1 MRTHV
6 PGPDVQQVSA
16 IAHASA
22 TESQPTC
29 PGLRCPHQRRAFHHS
44 RFLPSY
50 PGCNFHPA
58 GCEGDCGAICAD
70 PIDLCFGW
78 AVVGACRL
86 GWEAPRP
93 FAASD
98 LQVATAFGQEKVLLM
113 SDEEEQD
120 SPEELAVMRGVASR
134 IRAARLNAKL
144 SQVDLAEKT
153 GLKRAFVYG
162 LERGDSNMTLKTLT
176 KVARALG
183 MSPTDLMPQ
192 SETPRLAHRDVE
204 TFVGL
209 LDQLSAQ
216 IRADHEEA
224 LKRSLSV
231 LFELKSLVERM
242 RPLTDEAGTEP
253 GSQGHTTH

>member
-1 MRTHV
+1 
-6 PGPDVQQVSA
+6 
-16 IAHASA
+16 
-22 TESQPTC
+22 
-29 PGLRCPHQRRAFHHS
+29 
-44 RFLPSY
+44 
-50 PGCNFHPA
+50 
-58 GCEGDCGAICAD
+58 
-70 PIDLCFGW
+70 
-78 AVVGACRL
+78 
-86 GWEAPRP
+86 
-93 FAASD
+93 
-98 LQVATAFGQEKVLLM
+98 M

-176 KVARALG
+176 KVARAFG

-231 LFELKSLVERM
+231 PSELKSLVERM